1 MRTLDCP
8 RMFAADSKVVSAREG
23 NALRAESPCSWKQ
36 IIEKIDD
43 ALSAAREEVLKEVR
57 AIIDEEIENE
67 STHDD
72 ERGHGQSLHLGAME
86 ALQTLKERLKH
97 DRY

>member
-1 MRTLDCP
+1 MTNTASEKLARDLYK
-8 RMFAADSKVVSAREG
+8 SKE
-23 NALRAESPCSWKQ
+23 LSWKQ